1 MRVFATLLLAA
12 LTCRAAGAD
21 DAKARIRGIHDY
33 AKQGPSAIPK
43 IQPYLEDRDKEV
55 RWAAVEAISEI
66 GTQRALDPLIQAT
79 NDEEESIQVRAV
91 DGLVNFY
98 LPGYLKTGIGGSI
111 RRATR
116 ALKGRFSDT
125 NNDIIDPYVSVRPEV
140 ITAIG
145 RLARGGVTMESRA
158 NAARALGILRGKAA
172 LPDLYEALRSRGDI
186 VLFES
191 LIAIQKIR
199 DTSSGPHI
207 QFLLRDLKDR
217 VQIAAL
223 ETTGILR
230 NRAAIPDLRQAVR
243 NARNDKI
250 RRAALTALAMMP
262 DEGNRPLFAQYF
274 ASKDDGLRAA
284 AAEGYGRLGQASD
297 LPAIEKAF
305 QDEEQMGPRLSM
317 AFAVVM
323 LGKHELTEFS
333 ALQYLVNTLNSRLY
347 RDSAEP
353 LLAELAR
360 DPQVCKAI
368 YPALRKPDATREEK
382 IRLLRILGRTGG
394 KDTLPVVE
402 PLKSDSDTEVALEA
416 TRAAQNITARLPRK
430 PD

>member
-12 LTCRAAGAD
+12 FACRAAAD
-21 DAKARIRGIHDY
+21 PDEAKARIRGIRDY
-33 AKQGPSAIPK
+33 AKQGPSAIAK

-79 NDEEESIQVRAV
+79 NDNEESIQVRAV

-116 ALKGRFSDT
+116 ALKGRFTDT

-145 RLARGGVTMESRA
+145 KLARGGISMESRA
-158 NAARALGILRGKAA
+158 NAARALGILRGKTA
-172 LPDLYEALRSRGDI
+172 LPDLYEALRSRSDI
-186 VLFES
+186 VLYES

-199 DTSSGPHI
+199 DTSSGPQI

-230 NRAAIPDLRQAVR
+230 NRAAIPDLRLALK

-262 DEGNRPLFAQYF
+262 DEANRPLFAQYF
-274 ASKDDGLRAA
+274 ASKDEGLRAA
-284 AAEGYGRLGQASD
+284 AAEGYGRLRQASD
-297 LPAIEKAF
+297 LPALERAF
-305 QDEEQMGPRLSM
+305 QDEDKMGPRLSM
-317 AFAVVM
+317 AFALVM
-323 LGKHELTEFS
+323 LGKHELSEFS

-353 LLAELAR
+353 LLTELAR
-360 DPQVCKAI
+360 DPGVYKAI
-368 YPALRKPDATREEK
+368 YPALRKPDATKEEK

-394 KDTLPVVE
+394 KDTLAVVE
-402 PLKSDSDTEVALEA
+402 PLKGDSDAEVAQEA
-416 TRAAQNITARLPRK
+416 MRAAQNITARLP
-430 PD
+430 